1 MNAGRRQGHWC
12 IRRKR
17 GLVEPNWGNLLA
29 VHIVITGATGNV
41 GTSVIESLAEE
52 ATVTSILGLARR
64 LPKWRAP
71 KAQWA
76 QVDIA
81 HDELVAHLRGADAL
95 IHLAWLF
102 QPTHDPVITWRSNVE
117 GSIRVFSAA
126 ADAGVRTIVYA
137 SSVGAYSPGPQDRPV
152 DESWPTHGWPNA
164 GYTREKAYLERVLD
178 AFEREHPDMRVVR
191 LRPGFIFKRE
201 SAAEQRRLFAGPL
214 LPNGLARP
222 GLIPAVPDLP
232 GLRFQALHSA
242 DAGQAY
248 RLAITR
254 DVRGAF
260 NLAADPVIDAAQ
272 LAELLGARTFRV
284 PIGPLRAALATAW
297 HMHLI
302 PASPHLFDAV
312 LRLPIM
318 DVTRARTELGW
329 SPRHSALD
337 AIRAF
342 LDGLREDAGMDTPP
356 LARDT
361 GGRWRV
367 QEFITGI
374 GQRL

>member
-1 MNAGRRQGHWC
+1 M
-12 IRRKR
+12 
-17 GLVEPNWGNLLA
+17 
-29 VHIVITGATGNV
+29 HIVITGATGNV

-52 ATVTSILGLARR
+52 AGVTSVLGLARR
-64 LPKWRAP
+64 LPKWQAP
-71 KAQWA
+71 KTQWA
-76 QVDIA
+76 QVDVA
-81 HDELVAHLRGADAL
+81 HDDLVSHLRGADAL

-137 SSVGAYSPGPQDRPV
+137 SSVGAYSPGPKDRSV
-152 DESWPTHGWPNA
+152 DENWPTHGWPNA

-178 AFEREHPDMRVVR
+178 TFEYEHPNTRVVR
-191 LRPGFIFKRE
+191 MRPGFIFKRE

-214 LPNGLARP
+214 LPDRLARP
-222 GLIPAVPDLP
+222 SLIPAVPDLP

-242 DAGQAY
+242 DAGEAY

-254 DVRGAF
+254 EVRGAF
-260 NLAADPVIDAAQ
+260 NLAAEPVIDAAQ
-272 LAELLGARTFRV
+272 LAELLGARTFQV
-284 PIGPLRAALATAW
+284 PAAPLRAALATAW
-297 HMHLI
+297 HMHLT

-312 LRLPIM
+312 LKLPIM

-329 SPRHSALD
+329 SPQHSALN
-337 AIRAF
+337 ALQAF
-342 LDGLREDAGMDTPP
+342 LDGLREGADMDTPP

-361 GGRWRV
+361 GGPWRLR
-367 QEFITGI
+367 EFTTGV
-374 GQRL
+374 GQRP